1 MFFRGGTGGNGIPK
15 VGGIGGPGGNVIV
28 EADSKVEFL
37 IIINWDF
44 VLLYYSSEQ
53 YYSFKLL

>member
-28 EADSKVEFL
+28 EADSKVEFFNYDKL
-37 IIINWDF
+37 KFCF
-44 VLLYYSSEQ
+44 VILS
-53 YYSFKLL
+53 